1 MDITSCLVPQDIFE
15 NTASIFPFLWTSS
28 AESYFSTARAILP
41 EFVWVFS
48 DKARTIMVD
57 KNRLLMSFTPM
68 PNDHDEDNE
77 DDEDGED
84 GEGGSNMADA
94 TSVSTSKLVLALATF
109 RSDLNI
115 LRAEQ
120 LVLDRREKGETT
132 NLYRQRFH
140 PLGSKYIGYIRD
152 LERMIQEKTES
163 RMAQFNVSVEDAEL
177 YVLNQPRIPSSGH
190 TCTVLLSLL

>member
-1 MDITSCLVPQDIFE
+1 
-15 NTASIFPFLWTSS
+15 
-28 AESYFSTARAILP
+28 
-41 EFVWVFS
+41 
-48 DKARTIMVD
+48 MVD

-120 LVLDRREKGETT
+120 LVLDRREKGEIT

-152 LERMIQEKTES
+152 LERIIQEKTES

>member
-1 MDITSCLVPQDIFE
+1 MDLTTCHLPHDLLE
-15 NTASIFPFLWTSS
+15 NTSSIFPFLWTSS

-48 DKARTIMVD
+48 DKDRNIMVD
-57 KNRLLMSFTPM
+57 KDRLLMSFTPM

-109 RSDLNI
+109 RSDFNI

-120 LVLDRREKGETT
+120 LV
-132 NLYRQRFH
+132 
-140 PLGSKYIGYIRD
+140 
-152 LERMIQEKTES
+152 
-163 RMAQFNVSVEDAEL
+163 
-177 YVLNQPRIPSSGH
+177 
-190 TCTVLLSLL
+190 